1 MPSRKEGNEMSR
13 IVFFSLPAHGHTN
26 PTLPVVRELTERGHE
41 VWYYSF
47 REFREK
53 IIAAGAKFIGCDQFL
68 PQATDKE
75 ISKKAGKDFAAL
87 IEMTVDTTLAMQEK
101 VLKELSSARPDCI
114 VSDSMSVWGK
124 LYAQKL
130 EIPYICSTT
139 TFAFNQHTAKLM
151 KPGFKET
158 FKMISGMGRI
168 RGKIKELQQAGY
180 EVDSFTSLI
189 ENDNNTETVVFTTR
203 EFQPLAETFSDRFA
217 FVGPSISGK
226 SQNTVEKEK
235 SGTLVYVSLGTVLN
249 DTHFHKNCISALA
262 DSESEVVMSV
272 GEKTDI
278 GQFGTVPDNIRIK
291 NTVDQIAV
299 LGQADVFIT
308 HSGMN
313 SVSESLYQGVPMVL
327 YPTHSEQKLAAQRV
341 AELAAGIILKND
353 RPQTIREAVNQILED
368 PQYQRNAA
376 KISGQFRNAGGAP
389 VAADVILSRINRE
402 EP

>member
-1 MPSRKEGNEMSR
+1 MSR

-53 IIAAGAKFIGCDQFL
+53 IIAAGARYIECDQYL
-68 PQATDKE
+68 PQATNEE
-75 ISKKAGKDFAAL
+75 ISKKAGKDFSAL
-87 IEMTVDTTLAMQEK
+87 IEMTMETTLAMQEK
-101 VLKELSSARPDCI
+101 VLKELSTIRPDCI

-130 EIPYICSTT
+130 DIPFISSTT

-151 KPGFKET
+151 KPGFKEAL
-158 FKMISGMGRI
+158 KMITGMGRI
-168 RGKIKELQQAGY
+168 RRKINELQQAGY

-189 ENDNNTETVVFTTR
+189 GNDNETETIVFTTR
-203 EFQPLAETFSDRFA
+203 EFQPLAETFSGRFA
-217 FVGPSISGK
+217 FVGPSMPSIGPK
-226 SQNTVEKEK
+226 TAKK
-235 SGTLVYVSLGTVLN
+235 DKTGILVYVSLGTVLN
-249 DTHFHKNCISALA
+249 NAHFHKNCISALA
-262 DSESEVVMSV
+262 GSGFEVVMSV

-278 GQFGTVPDNIRIK
+278 GQFGKLPDNFTIK
-291 NTVDQIAV
+291 KTVDQIAV
-299 LGQADVFIT
+299 LGQADLFIT

-327 YPTHSEQKLAAQRV
+327 YPMHSEQKLAAQRV
-341 AELAAGIILKND
+341 ADLGAGIILKND
-353 RPQTIREAVNQILED
+353 RPQTIREAVRQVLEE
-368 PQYQRNAA
+368 PQYRRNTATL
-376 KISGQFRNAGGAP
+376 SGQFRNAGGAAA
-389 VAADVILSRINRE
+389 AADAILSRIKRE